1 MINLISTSPTRA
13 KILAENGIKF
23 NQVAFDFDESVVLK
37 NTTPTKYVLNVVKA
51 KKEQFLAAQKELT
64 NLLFADSC
72 VVCDGEILGK
82 AVSKEHAR
90 AMLNKQ
96 SDNFASV
103 VTAMIFLSP
112 KFELIATSTTTY
124 KFAKFAQNE
133 IERYLESG
141 EYIGKAGAMMVEGFN
156 KNYILSQ
163 TGTTNNARGL
173 NLELL
178 RAFL

>member
-1 MINLISTSPTRA
+1 MINLVSTSPTRA
-13 KILAENGIKF
+13 KILAQNGIIF
-23 NQVAFDFDESVVLK
+23 NQIIFEFNESVVLK
-37 NTTPTKYVLNVVKA
+37 NTTPATYVLNVVKA
-51 KKEQFLAAQKELT
+51 KKEQFLSTNQNLT

-72 VVCDGEILGK
+72 VVCNGEILGK
-82 AVSKEHAR
+82 ATNKEHAR
-90 AMLNKQ
+90 NMLNAQ
-96 SDNFASV
+96 SDNVASV
-103 VTAMIFLSP
+103 VTAMIFLSS

-124 KFAKFAQNE
+124 KFAKFPKNE

-178 RAFL
+178 KAFL